1 MEEPEIILAESGSPR
16 KRLRIS
22 LKQYKGQPLFNIRYF
37 YEDKKT
43 GEMRAT
49 TKGIAVTHNNF
60 LVIANTLSKDGEAIS
75 DFMETGVIGD
85 KVTTWE
91 QKKYQA
97 LERIG
102 AVDEIET
109 AIKPIPGRDFM
120 EVDYEGSKAKVA
132 LNSNH
137 KKVARHMDSN
147 DCIKIFESIA
157 VAFDLSQ
164 KLIAED
170 ESNEVQHA
178 LERFRTEFSRQL
190 KNLPV

>member
-1 MEEPEIILAESGSPR
+1 
-16 KRLRIS
+16 
-22 LKQYKGQPLFNIRYF
+22 
-37 YEDKKT
+37 
-43 GEMRAT
+43 
-49 TKGIAVTHNNF
+49 
-60 LVIANTLSKDGEAIS
+60 
-75 DFMETGVIGD
+75 METGVIGD

-170 ESNEVQHA
+170 ESMRFNMPWNG
-178 LERFRTEFSRQL
+178 LELNFQG
-190 KNLPV
+190 N

>member
-16 KRLRIS
+16 RRLRVS

-49 TKGIAVTHNNF
+49 AKGIAVTRNNF
-60 LVIANTLSKDGEAIS
+60 EVIANTLSKDSEAIS
-75 DFMETGVIGD
+75 DFMENGVIGD
-85 KVTTWE
+85 TIATWE
-91 QKKYQA
+91 QKKLQA
-97 LERIG
+97 LQHIG
-102 AVDEIET
+102 AVNEIET
-109 AIKPIPGRDFM
+109 AVRPIPGRDFM

-137 KKVARHMDSN
+137 EKVALHMNNS
-147 DCIKIFESIA
+147 DCIKILESIA

-164 KLIAED
+164 KLIVED

-190 KNLPV
+190 KNLPI